1 MLRYLIVYGYKLI
14 YIYEKL
20 KQTEQKQKEFLDV
33 ATHDL
38 RIPIQPII
46 NIVDILRQDLK
57 NNNNRAFK
65 SKLLD
70 IAKRLMKSTESI
82 LDVC

>member
-1 MLRYLIVYGYKLI
+1 MGTNL